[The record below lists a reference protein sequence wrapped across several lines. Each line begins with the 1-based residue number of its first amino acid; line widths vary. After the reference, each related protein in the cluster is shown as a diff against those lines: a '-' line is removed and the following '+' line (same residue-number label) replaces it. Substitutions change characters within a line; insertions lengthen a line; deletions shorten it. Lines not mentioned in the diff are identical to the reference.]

1 MTPTREIFHKKLDAV
16 VRAAFRD
23 GSERAITDL
32 ISRLAASFERI
43 HLDGVDAAE
52 DWRPIA
58 EFETHEAIRRARR

>member
-1 MTPTREIFHKKLDAV
+1 MTPTREIFHKRLDAV

-23 GSERAITDL
+23 GSERAIADL
-32 ISRLAASFERI
+32 ISGLALTLERI

-58 EFETHEAIRRARR
+58 EFETDEAIRRARR